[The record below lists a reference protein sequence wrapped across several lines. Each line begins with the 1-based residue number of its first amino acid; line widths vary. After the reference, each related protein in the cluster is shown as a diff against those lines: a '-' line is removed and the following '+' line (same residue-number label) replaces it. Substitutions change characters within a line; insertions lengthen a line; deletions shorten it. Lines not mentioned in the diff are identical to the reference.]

1 MHGGY
6 AYLVLIS
13 PADESLAIAM
23 AAIMALVM
31 YSSLSM
37 LWLLH
42 SCPQPDA
49 KKGPEGPCV
58 IAGLS
63 GCFVA
68 KDNLNACGI
77 LHAGSDASPVSGG
90 GQLRVSW

>member
-1 MHGGY
+1 MHGGI

-13 PADESLAIAM
+13 PTDESLAMAI
-23 AAIMALVM
+23 AAIMALAM
-31 YSSLSM
+31 YSAFSM

-58 IAGLS
+58 IAGLL

-77 LHAGSDASPVSGG
+77 LHTGSDTSPVRGG
-90 GQLRVSW
+90 GQLRVSR